1 MPRMS
6 VQSSLCE
13 AAGFWI
19 LLQPLQS
26 SSPVARGRTPCA
38 AGAAFAVTPYS
49 AWPAN
54 RLTPTA
60 AINHVRLYVRMCLGM
75 ALLSSGPLRAQ
86 RQGSA
91 GRPPPR
97 DLITYPLAEKLEAAP
112 IEDSYTFGLPS
123 LYIGEATG
131 RIIRI
136 CRLGQDLG
144 LLAVELLGR

>member
-26 SSPVARGRTPCA
+26 SSPVARGRTLCA
-38 AGAAFAVTPYS
+38 DGAAFPVTPNS
-49 AWPAN
+49 AWPAT

-75 ALLSSGPLRAQ
+75 ALLSSGTPPCPTSG
-86 RQGSA
+86 GSA
-91 GRPPPR
+91 GRPPSR
-97 DLITYPLAEKLEAAP
+97 DSITDPLAEKPQAAP
-112 IEDSYTFGLPS
+112 IEDSHNLDLPS
-123 LYIGEATG
+123 LYIDEAV
-131 RIIRI
+131 R
-136 CRLGQDLG
+136 
-144 LLAVELLGR
+144 AESSAFAA